1 MLRAAAPLSL
11 LAAAV
16 LAVPSVRAAPSSHP
30 PEYVVQSVVS
40 GLHFPWSL
48 AFLPGGD
55 MLVSEKY
62 GGVRRVHDGR
72 LEPAPLAGGPQH
84 ILQHGDSGLLDIAL
98 DPDFEHS
105 HRLYIS
111 FNEGTVDAN
120 HVAIYRAQLQGGAL
134 VDGRVIFRQQPDKK
148 GDSHSGGRM
157 AFLPDDTLLLT
168 VSDGYD
174 YKEEAQN
181 LATDFG
187 SVVRITRDG
196 EVPADNPFVGRSD
209 ARPEIYT
216 YGHRN
221 ALGLLRDPRDGSIWL
236 HENGPK
242 GGDEIN
248 HLKAGANYGWPKTC
262 FGIDYSGEQI
272 TKLQRADGI
281 EDPVVVWVPS
291 IAPSG
296 FALYLGDRFPQWR
309 GDFFVGAL
317 AEKSIRRVRI
327 EGGAWT
333 EQQILLRELDTRIRD
348 VRAGPDGYLY
358 VLTDADPGALLRLT
372 PPRTQS

>member
-1 MLRAAAPLSL
+1 MPHVYALPWL
-11 LAAAV
+11 LAAC
-16 LAVPSVRAAPSSHP
+16 LAALTAGATESPRP
-30 PEYVVQSVVS
+30 PEYAVQTVVT
-40 GLHFPWSL
+40 GLQYPWSL
-48 AFLPGGD
+48 AFLPDGD

-62 GGVRRVHDGR
+62 AGVRRIHDGG
-72 LEPAPLAGGPQH
+72 LQPEALDGGPQH

-98 DPDFEHS
+98 DPEFERTQ
-105 HRLYIS
+105 RLFIS
-111 FNEGTVDAN
+111 FNEGTDAAN
-120 HVAIYRAQLQGGAL
+120 HVALYSARLEGDAL

-148 GDSHSGGRM
+148 GDAHSGGRI

-174 YKEEAQN
+174 YKDEAQN

-187 SVVRITRDG
+187 SVVRLTRDG
-196 EVPADNPFVGRSD
+196 QVPADNPFRGRAG
-209 ARPEIYT
+209 ARAEIYS

-221 ALGLLRDPRDGSIWL
+221 ALGLLRDPRDGSVWL

-248 HLKAGANYGWPKTC
+248 RLRAGANYGWPKTC
-262 FGIDYSGEQI
+262 YGIDYSGEQI
-272 TKLQRADGI
+272 TKLQRAEGI
-281 EDPVVVWVPS
+281 DDPVVVWVPS

-296 FALYLGDRFPQWR
+296 FALYLGDKFPQWR

-317 AEKSIRRVRI
+317 AERSIRRVRI
-327 EGGAWT
+327 VDDAWT
-333 EQQILLRELDTRIRD
+333 EQQILLRELNTRIRD

-358 VLTDADPGALLRLT
+358 ALTDADPGALLRLV
-372 PPRTQS
+372 PAAPAG

>member
-1 MLRAAAPLSL
+1 M
-11 LAAAV
+11 
-16 LAVPSVRAAPSSHP
+16 
-30 PEYVVQSVVS
+30 
-40 GLHFPWSL
+40 
-48 AFLPGGD
+48 
-55 MLVSEKY
+55 
-62 GGVRRVHDGR
+62 
-72 LEPAPLAGGPQH
+72 
-84 ILQHGDSGLLDIAL
+84 
-98 DPDFEHS
+98 
-105 HRLYIS
+105 
-111 FNEGTVDAN
+111 
-120 HVAIYRAQLQGGAL
+120 
-134 VDGRVIFRQQPDKK
+134 IFRQQPDKK
-148 GDSHSGGRM
+148 GDAHSGGRM
-157 AFLPDDTLLLT
+157 AFLSDHTLLLT

-187 SVVRITRDG
+187 SVVRLTRDG
-196 EVPADNPFVGRSD
+196 EVPDDNPFSARDG
-209 ARPEIYT
+209 ARPEIYS

-248 HLKAGANYGWPKTC
+248 RLRAGANYGWPKTC
-262 FGIDYSGEQI
+262 YGIDYSGEQI

-296 FALYLGDRFPQWR
+296 FALYLGDQFPQWR

-317 AEKSIRRVRI
+317 TERSIRRVRI
-327 EGGAWT
+327 VDNVWT
-333 EQQILLRELDTRIRD
+333 EQQILLRELNARIRD

-358 VLTDADPGALLRLT
+358 ALTDADSGAILRLYRRRAR
-372 PPRTQS
+372 RTDRYERACSGGFTNLRVTRSLSPGTRSRRFNPSVSPALSLPDHPLRHVGTLPVADLDPLAGLEILVVLEEVLDLLQRDRRQIGVAADAVVAPGERV